1 MRRPLLRT
9 AVATSLVLVGLA
21 VPGCNG
27 VERGS
32 GSLSP
37 GDIRAALEKLPYR
50 YEYRDVRYSGH
61 GAVVAGKAL
70 LGPHL
75 TYFALI
81 AGDPIIDGRAI
92 PRQRLP
98 NGGFQHGVDETPG
111 PGFVAKYVYTRTSI
125 PRISGDIDLA
135 ICEKAGGDAADCRDL

>member
-1 MRRPLLRT
+1 MHPRLLRT
-9 AVATSLVLVGLA
+9 SLAALLVVLGSA
-21 VPGCNG
+21 AEGCNG

-32 GSLSP
+32 GSLSA

-61 GAVVAGKAL
+61 GAIVAGKAM

-75 TYFALI
+75 TYFAVI
-81 AGDPIIDGRAI
+81 AGEPTIDGRAI

-111 PGFVAKYVYTRTSI
+111 PGYVAKYVYTRTST

-135 ICEKAGGDAADCRDL
+135 ICEQAGGDTTACRGL